1 MLFFFCRTLY
11 KDMNGYKLIH
21 IGRVPDAKVK
31 RAAKTKKLS
40 LTASELKGNKT
51 LLVHPAN
58 YSRIKKAQ
66 AKGAG
71 VQGLEFS
78 EPEMMADI
86 EYHRTRG
93 AGMEG
98 GSLWDIIK
106 KGAKFVKDSG
116 IGTILADTA
125 QTLATP
131 ILGETGSK
139 IAREAARSVLGVGIK
154 EKMAKVRAARK
165 KSNKPLGGSF
175 LIN

>member
-1 MLFFFCRTLY
+1 
-11 KDMNGYKLIH
+11 MNGYKVVH
-21 IGRVPDAKVK
+21 IGSVPDAKVK

-51 LLVHPAN
+51 LLVHPSN
-58 YSRIKKAQ
+58 YNKIKKAQ
-66 AKGAG
+66 MSGKG

-86 EYHRTRG
+86 EYHSKMG

-106 KGAKFVKDSG
+106 KGAQFVKDSG
-116 IGTILADTA
+116 IGTILADSA
-125 QTLATP
+125 QQLAQP
-131 ILGETGSK
+131 FLGETGSK

-154 EKMAKVRAARK
+154 ERMAKVRAARK
-165 KSNKPLGGSF
+165 GRKPLAGSF